1 MCLLSQVMDQFEQRY
16 TQGSFPHKEIVSGLN
31 LAHIPKGVLLHIF
44 MIVIIIFVILCPG
57 KMLVGGAKN
66 TAH

>member
-1 MCLLSQVMDQFEQRY
+1 MCLLSQVMDQFEHRY
-16 TQGSFPHKEIVSGLN
+16 TQGSLYKEIVSGLN

-57 KMLVGGAKN
+57 KMLVGGAKT